1 MFNGTELTILA
12 IIGCFTAFMAAT
24 IALTQNDL
32 KRILA
37 YSTISQL
44 GFMVMAMGI
53 GAYASSL
60 FHLVTHAFFKCLL
73 FLMAGIVIHQ
83 MQHLKEDNQLDFDP
97 QDINYMGGL
106 RKKLPLTFIVAL
118 IGGFALI
125 GLPFTSGFLSK
136 DSILIQ
142 AFEWS
147 PGRTLFFSAGFWTDH
162 HMVNRFLC
170 SKVDCKSF
178 FWRFAVTTN

>member
-1 MFNGTELTILA
+1 MCWLSS
-12 IIGCFTAFMAAT
+12 AALRLLWRGT

-44 GFMVMAMGI
+44 GYMIMAMGI

-73 FLMAGIVIHQ
+73 FLVSGIVIHQ
-83 MQHLKEDNQLDFDP
+83 MQHISEVNGYEFDP
-97 QDINYMGGL
+97 QDISNMGAL
-106 RKKLPLTFIVAL
+106 RKKLPFTFMAAL
-118 IGGFALI
+118 VGGMALI

-136 DSILIQ
+136 D
-142 AFEWS
+142 
-147 PGRTLFFSAGFWTDH
+147 
-162 HMVNRFLC
+162 
-170 SKVDCKSF
+170 
-178 FWRFAVTTN
+178 